1 MHDRK
6 PICIEQILKMH
17 AVHELARRLP
27 VERRHP
33 KKKLS
38 CNFVV
43 FLAHSH
49 CYINDINRL
58 INTI

>member
-6 PICIEQILKMH
+6 LIGIEQILKMH

-43 FLAHSH
+43 FPVHSH
-49 CYINDINRL
+49 CHINDINRL

>member
-27 VERRHP
+27 VERR
-33 KKKLS
+33 KKNYRS
-38 CNFVV
+38 ISFA
-43 FLAHSH
+43 FLVHSH
-49 CYINDINRL
+49 CYINYINRL